1 MMRTSSAAR
10 ATAAY
15 LTIFLTFDSFILSII
30 VLPLISVLSILGKLN
45 RILHHFPVGG
55 RKAGSAGCGS
65 RLSPACNESLSI
77 VSTPIA
83 PGVIRPHAHDR
94 ASIGAMAR
102 FCVFMRAP
110 GSQHHVSQTR
120 MDDKSALLNQL
131 RIDRGSASVPSGRG
145 RIWLGVAA
153 AIVAI
158 AAVAAW
164 WWTRPGA
171 VPVHIAA
178 AQAIAGDGA
187 AAAGSILDASGY
199 VVARRQATVASK
211 ITAKMVELDIEEGDH
226 VNAGQIIAQRDYD
239 RQKSLLQ
246 GHFVSQSAVDNA
258 QTTVDALR
266 AQLATQ
272 RSNVDVVARALGVAQ
287 RNLDDTIVRAPFSG
301 IVTVKA
307 AQPGEMVSPISAG
320 GGFTRTGIGTIVD
333 MDSLEIQ
340 VDVNENFIN
349 RVRPAQQVSAKLN
362 AYPDW
367 QIPAHVVAVIPT
379 ADRSKGT
386 VTVRIALDQKDARIL
401 PEMGVRVSFLADPS
415 LEPGGKPAGGVNLP
429 SNAVQGSGATGTVF
443 VVHGDTVERR
453 AVRLGSSSGDSTTI
467 RSGLAAGER
476 VAVADFAQLKDGAK
490 IRVEQ

>member
-1 MMRTSSAAR
+1 
-10 ATAAY
+10 
-15 LTIFLTFDSFILSII
+15 
-30 VLPLISVLSILGKLN
+30 
-45 RILHHFPVGG
+45 
-55 RKAGSAGCGS
+55 
-65 RLSPACNESLSI
+65 
-77 VSTPIA
+77 
-83 PGVIRPHAHDR
+83 
-94 ASIGAMAR
+94 MAR
-102 FCVFMRAP
+102 LYVFMRLQGP
-110 GSQHHVSQTR
+110 QHNTTLCQQR
-120 MDDKSALLNQL
+120 MNDKSALLQQL
-131 RIDRGSASVPSGRG
+131 RIDRGSAPVPSGKG

-153 AIVAI
+153 AIVALG
-158 AAVAAW
+158 ALAAW
-164 WWTRPGA
+164 WWERPGA

-178 AQAIAGDGA
+178 AQAIAGEGA

-226 VNAGQIIAQRDYD
+226 VEAGQIIAKLDDTNIRAALNQASAQLDFAKASLTETQVNLTNAERDYD
-239 RQKSLLQ
+239 RQKSLLP
-246 GHFVSQSAVDNA
+246 GHFVSQAAVDNA
-258 QTTVDALR
+258 QTNVDALR

-272 RSNVDVVARALGVAQ
+272 HSNVDVVARAMNVAQ
-287 RNLDDTIVRAPFSG
+287 RNLDDTIVRAPFAG

-349 RVRPAQQVSAKLN
+349 RVRPAQQASAKLN

-367 QIPAHVVAVIPT
+367 QIPAHVIAVIPT

-401 PEMGVRVSFLADPS
+401 PEMGVRVSFLADRAQ
-415 LEPGGKPAGGVNLP
+415 EADGKPVGVNLP
-429 SNAVQGSGATGTVF
+429 GNAVQVSGAAGTVF

-453 AVRLGSSSGDSTTI
+453 AVRLGAGSSDSITVL
-467 RSGLAAGER
+467 SGLAAGER
-476 VAVADFAQLKDGAK
+476 VAVGDFTRLEDGAK